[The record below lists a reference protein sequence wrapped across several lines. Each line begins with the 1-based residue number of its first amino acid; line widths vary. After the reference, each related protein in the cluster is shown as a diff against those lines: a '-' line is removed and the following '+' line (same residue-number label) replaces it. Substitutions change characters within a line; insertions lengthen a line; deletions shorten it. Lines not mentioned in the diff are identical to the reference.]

1 MGQTLK
7 GAFTPPTLLSPP
19 KIHLLVHMATGLVPV
34 VPLGVKNPNDDLKN
48 VGVGSVT
55 PVVLSVNSRTSGSL
69 SGRLYG
75 RSDPAKNEGFAICK
89 QRKTPT
95 VSEGADIVLV

>member
-1 MGQTLK
+1 
-7 GAFTPPTLLSPP
+7 
-19 KIHLLVHMATGLVPV
+19 MATGLVPV
-34 VPLGVKNPNDDLKN
+34 VPLGVKNPDDDLKN

-55 PVVLSVNSRTSGSL
+55 RVALSVNSRTSGSL

-89 QRKTPT
+89 QRNTPT
-95 VSEGADIVLV
+95 VSEGADNGSSVNEKNFLGFLFMATGNSPLGKII